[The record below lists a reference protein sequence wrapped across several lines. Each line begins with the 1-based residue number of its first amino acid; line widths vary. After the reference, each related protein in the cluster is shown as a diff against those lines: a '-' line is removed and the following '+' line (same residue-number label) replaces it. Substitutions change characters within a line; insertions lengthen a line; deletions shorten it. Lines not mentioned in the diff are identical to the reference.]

1 MQEADVALL
10 MRESFV
16 VVLKLGGPP
25 LLAALA
31 AGLIVSLLQAIT
43 QISEQTLAFV
53 PKVAAV
59 AGALLLLGGFM
70 LATLTDFARLIFD
83 RLITVGAG

>member
-1 MQEADVALL
+1 MREEDVALA
-10 MRESFV
+10 MREMFV
-16 VVLKLGGPP
+16 VVLKIGGPP

-59 AGALLLLGGFM
+59 VGTLLLLGSFM
-70 LATLTDFARLIFD
+70 LGTLTDFGRLVFD
-83 RLITVGAG
+83 RIVALGAG